1 MEKNKVSVRKKRI
14 IVLSG
19 LAVFIIL
26 SVIVGIYIGKPMI
39 KFIDDH
45 EKFRAWVDSNGIMA
59 MAAFMGMMVL
69 QVIIAL
75 IPGEPLELAAGYAFG
90 PWIGTLLCLVGALI
104 GSIIVFSIVRKFGMK
119 AVTLFFDEEKINK
132 LKFLHNSSQRNFLI
146 FIIFFIPG
154 TPKDLLAYFVGLT
167 DMKIS
172 MWIAITAVARI
183 PSIITSTVAAD
194 AIGMQNYLFAGVVFG
209 GTLLVSLLGIFIYNR
224 IIKKNN
230 AKGENTEKNT

>member
-104 GSIIVFSIVRKFGMK
+104 GSIIVFLIVRKFGMK

-194 AIGMQNYLFAGVVFG
+194 AIGMHNYLFAGVVFG